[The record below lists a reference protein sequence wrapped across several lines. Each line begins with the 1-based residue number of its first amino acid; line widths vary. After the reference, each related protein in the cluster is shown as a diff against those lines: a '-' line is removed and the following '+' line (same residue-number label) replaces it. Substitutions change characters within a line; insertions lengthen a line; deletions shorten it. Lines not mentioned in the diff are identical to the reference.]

1 MICAR
6 LYYLAETNHWIC
18 NTQAGF
24 RKQRSTEDQV
34 LRITQAVSDG
44 FQTKP
49 ARRTLMVMLDYSKA
63 YDRVWRQELQMVRW
77 FRSFLENRTAQVL
90 YNGSYS
96 KRVHLCQ
103 GLPQGAVSSPLLFLI
118 YIDSLSEAIP
128 EEVENAL
135 FADDASIWVSHPDL
149 DRASVLIQLALDQ
162 IANWSAKKKMDLKV
176 AKCEVTFFSPSS
188 HEAKWRPKVTLF
200 GEEVPFNPTPK
211 FLGVYLDRT
220 LSFRKH
226 VEYATH
232 KASDRCKILSSL
244 ASKKWGWRKESLRKV
259 YLTTQRS
266 VLDYAAPA
274 WQPWLSETQSKRLET
289 AQNKALRLVTG
300 QYASTP
306 VEALRLEAGV
316 VSYKTHSTRLT
327 AISAEKAVR
336 LPADHPAASPSS
348 QTLR

>member
-1 MICAR
+1 
-6 LYYLAETNHWIC
+6 
-18 NTQAGF
+18 
-24 RKQRSTEDQV
+24 
-34 LRITQAVSDG
+34 
-44 FQTKP
+44 
-49 ARRTLMVMLDYSKA
+49 MVMLDYSKA
-63 YDRVWRQELQMVRW
+63 YDRVWRQELLLEMIEVGVPLQMVRW

-128 EEVENAL
+128 EEMENSL
-135 FADDASIWVSHPDL
+135 F
-149 DRASVLIQLALDQ
+149 ASVLIQLALDQ
-162 IANWSAKKKMDLKV
+162 IANWSAKKKMDLNV

-200 GEEVPFNPTPK
+200 GDEVPFNPTPK

-220 LSFRKH
+220 LSFQKH